1 MGRYFNP
8 INELN
13 SCRVIYGQDYT
24 ELKKNIKNKEVLVGL
39 FDRVLFK
46 FAPLIDSQE
55 EFNVFWEQYVMGNIV
70 SYQFYAV
77 PFELAKKNI
86 NNFI

>member
-8 INELN
+8 INDLKYCNIIE
-13 SCRVIYGQDYT
+13 GEDYI
-24 ELKKNIKNKEVLVGL
+24 ELKKKLKDKEVLVGL
-39 FDRVLFK
+39 FDRVKFK
-46 FAPLIDSQE
+46 NAPLIDSQE
-55 EFNVFWEQYVMGNIV
+55 EFNTFWEQYKIGVLV

-77 PFELAKKNI
+77 PYELAKKNI